1 MEIYLHTGKQQIGP
15 WGIGQVQQA
24 LQMGSIS
31 PDSTMAWFQGCSEWI
46 PLHQVPGISLVH
58 PPPFGQTG
66 DATGGLI
73 PYKNSQAL
81 LSYYL
86 GVFGLIPCLGVA
98 LAIPAVIL
106 AVMGMKKAKLN
117 PQIKGT
123 FHAWAGLI
131 LGSLSLLAHGAVLPL
146 LLLAQKLSG

>member
-1 MEIYLHTGKQQIGP
+1 MEIYLHTGEQQIGP
-15 WGIGQVQQA
+15 WGIGQVKQA

-58 PPPFGQTG
+58 PPPSGQTG

-86 GVFGLIPCLGVA
+86 GVFGLIPFVGLL
-98 LAIPAVIL
+98 LATPAVIL
-106 AVMGMKKAKLN
+106 AVTGMKKAKSN

-123 FHAWAGLI
+123 FHAWVGLI
-131 LGSLSLLAHGAVLPL
+131 LGSLSLLYHGVFILILVLNPF
-146 LLLAQKLSG
+146 G